1 MSLLLPEK
9 MEDEDL
15 VGADR
20 KLLVELVGADL
31 RLERLLLVT
40 LGLLQSLLL

>member
-9 MEDEDL
+9 MEDDDL
-15 VGADR
+15 VGAER
-20 KLLVELVGADL
+20 KLLLELLTIGVDH
-31 RLERLLLVT
+31 RLLLVT

>member
-9 MEDEDL
+9 MEEEDL
-15 VGADR
+15 VGAER
-20 KLLVELVGADL
+20 KLPVELVTIGADL
-31 RLERLLLVT
+31 RLELVT